1 MQEACTNRRIYAGC
15 MRRQKQ
21 GEKRMEEMRGLLEH
35 YEKKGY
41 LDHDF
46 RIFHLK
52 DDGPMEIASHYHD
65 FDKVLLFLSGNAA
78 YSIEGRRYEL
88 RPHDIVLVNAGE
100 LHRPIV
106 QAGCPYERIIIYI
119 STGFL
124 AGYRTDSCDLR
135 LCFQEAQKRHGNVL
149 RVENLEKSSLF
160 SVIRR
165 LEQSFQ
171 EQDYG
176 RELYQKVLF
185 LEFMILLNRALLHN
199 RVNYLENQ
207 VSNQKIASIID
218 HINDHLSEEITVDG
232 LAEQFFLSRSH
243 LMHLFKAETGYS
255 VGAYIN
261 EKRLLLS
268 KSLIQ
273 NGMSA
278 TEACYES
285 GFRDYSTFCR
295 AFRKKY
301 QTTPRN
307 AGKLL

>member
-1 MQEACTNRRIYAGC
+1 MLSKA
-15 MRRQKQ
+15 
-21 GEKRMEEMRGLLEH
+21 EKGRKIMEEMRSLAER

-41 LDHDF
+41 LEQDF
-46 RIFHLK
+46 RMFHLK
-52 DDGPMEIASHYHD
+52 DDGPLEVASHYHD
-65 FDKVLLFLSGNAA
+65 FDKVLLFLGGNAS
-78 YSIEGRRYEL
+78 YSIEGRRYDL
-88 RPHDIVLVNAGE
+88 QSHDIVLVNAGE

-106 QAGCPYERIIIYI
+106 QEGCPYERIIIYI
-119 STGFL
+119 SAGFL
-124 AGYRTDSCDLR
+124 AGYHTKDCNLR
-135 LCFQEAQKRHGNVL
+135 LCFQEAKRRHGNVL
-149 RVENLEKSSLF
+149 RMENLEKSSLF

-165 LEQSFQ
+165 LEQSLQ

-176 RELYQKVLF
+176 QELYQRVLF

-199 RVNYLENQ
+199 RVNYLENE
-207 VSNQKIASIID
+207 VTNRKIAAIID
-218 HINDHLSEEITVDG
+218 HINAHLAEEITVDL
-232 LAEQFFLSRSH
+232 LAEHFFLSRSH

-255 VGAYIN
+255 IGAYIN
-261 EKRLLLS
+261 EKRLLLA

-307 AGKLL
+307 AGRLL